1 MPSAEDNATLQAHI
15 MGVDKAA
22 TEAEAYWGIGR
33 LPMLVDTD
41 MRAKFMRQGARFREA
56 LEAAYET
63 NMLSRDQLEAVQKT
77 AGGMER
83 AWLALDKAAREA
95 GHKPADPEIWEAVL
109 EDGSIACI
117 VRTNAEASKV
127 IQDGRA
133 LNVWTIDEVAKAID
147 MMPDAVR
154 AMKETFPGAKVV
166 EKRERSRGVLDD
178 PLPYP
183 F

>member
-1 MPSAEDNATLQAHI
+1 MPTPEDAATIQAHI

-22 TEAEAYWGIGR
+22 SEAEATWGIGR

-56 LEAAYET
+56 LESAYEAK
-63 NMLSRDQLEAVQKT
+63 MLTRDQLEAVEKT

-83 AWLALDKAAREA
+83 AWLALDKSARDA
-95 GHKPADPEIWEAVL
+95 GHKSTEPDIWEAVL
-109 EDGSIACI
+109 DDGSIACI

-133 LNVWTIDEVAKAID
+133 LNVWTLDEVARAID
-147 MMPDAVR
+147 HLPEIVR
-154 AMKETFPGAKVV
+154 QAKETWPGAKVV
-166 EKRERSRGVLDD
+166 ERSQRSKGVLDD
-178 PLPYP
+178 PIP
-183 F
+183 FG